1 MLKDGLISPRSVKTV
16 VFDEAD
22 TLLGSDVDGYNQ
34 CKELCSRRLKD
45 AQVLFFS
52 ATFTEELKMRVRT
65 DFLQPQGKPP
75 TPLNVISLVVTEKQE
90 GVIDAN
96 MLCQCAVD
104 CMQKG
109 ETGGPIGKFDAL
121 REMYQTLDMSGGT
134 LVFVRTKVDAAT
146 IHRGLH
152 DLGMKPCLI
161 TGDTEKGPGPNQ
173 RDGIFKR
180 FRDTEEFNVCICTD
194 LLGKG
199 VDITKV
205 TIIINY
211 DLPDEKDQVGTV
223 GAVGTVGTLR
233 PDPPLLPPPTHH
245 LSIDYSTYQ
254 PTNPTPACH
263 PCCINVCTSHPRSS
277 PPPTI
282 INTTQNTGHFKVS
295 TTSYLQRGGRSTR
308 GGSKGVLINLCNGD
322 NDMNDVR
329 TIERHFFGQAVD
341 ESGPN
346 SVIKLIPPNEA
357 GEFET
362 ENLQNLI
369 KDFLA

>member
-34 CKELCSRRLKD
+34 CKELCSKRLKD

-211 DLPDEKDQVGTV
+211 DLPDEKDQ
-223 GAVGTVGTLR
+223 
-233 PDPPLLPPPTHH
+233 
-245 LSIDYSTYQ
+245 
-254 PTNPTPACH
+254 
-263 PCCINVCTSHPRSS
+263 
-277 PPPTI
+277 
-282 INTTQNTGHFKVS
+282 NTGHFKVS

-308 GGSKGVLINLCNGD
+308 GGSKGVLINLCNGE